1 MAKRNS
7 KPVEEPAQVDAP
19 ASDESLPADGVPL
32 LAGEAFLVSAPG
44 TQVLAD
50 PGDDLQTAPA
60 PPEAAA
66 PPETEAPIVDPVRIV
81 KLDLPLLQTPASLY
95 APRTLRE
102 LDRRHARALR
112 SLTDGLAHE
121 GAKID
126 GKPVRTP
133 DQALAWLLDQL
144 V

>member
-7 KPVEEPAQVDAP
+7 KPAADEPVQT
-19 ASDESLPADGVPL
+19 SDESLPTDGVPL

-44 TQVLAD
+44 AQVLA
-50 PGDDLQTAPA
+50 PPSDDLQTAAPAEPPA
-60 PPEAAA
+60 PA
-66 PPETEAPIVDPVRIV
+66 IDPVRIV
-81 KLDLPLLQTPASLY
+81 KIDLPLLQTPATRY

-102 LDRRHARALR
+102 LDRRHAKALR
-112 SLTDGLAHE
+112 ALTDGLAHE
-121 GAKID
+121 GAKVA
-126 GKPVRTP
+126 GKPVRDP